1 MEKNRKDFLEF
12 DDIHINIMMI
22 LPEQRKLKKNI
33 LEIAIC

>member
-22 LPEQRKLKKNI
+22 LPEQRKLKKKYS
-33 LEIAIC
+33 